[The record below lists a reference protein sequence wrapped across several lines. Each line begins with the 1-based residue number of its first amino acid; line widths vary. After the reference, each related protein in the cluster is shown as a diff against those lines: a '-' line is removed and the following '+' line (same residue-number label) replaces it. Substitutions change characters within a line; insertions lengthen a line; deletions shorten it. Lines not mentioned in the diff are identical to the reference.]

1 MTRTSHTIRT
11 LLLASVAL
19 FAFASVAAAQPK
31 LTPTEVEALLRENEL
46 LKAENKRLRQAGQRA
61 GQASSATA
69 VVDLKRT
76 YDTLKE
82 KVSVEA
88 DFKTREETFKTEN
101 EKREAKINQ
110 LQEALK
116 DLKSGTIDFVN
127 VQEQL
132 EKEIGEHRVWVTIE
146 AGKIN
151 RDRAAWIKL
160 IYGKMLDAINEAARE
175 RGYDLVLFKAPT
187 IDFTEVSA
195 EQVPSMIQSR
205 KVLWSIEE
213 LDLTDL
219 VIQKMNLK
227 YDRDP
232 NRGR

>member
-1 MTRTSHTIRT
+1 MPRILLIAALLCSMITAASH
-11 LLLASVAL
+11 
-19 FAFASVAAAQPK
+19 AQTK
-31 LTPTEVEALLRENEL
+31 LTPEEVEQLIKENER

-76 YDTLKE
+76 YDSLKE

-88 DFKTREETFKTEN
+88 DFTTREEKFKAEN
-101 EKREAKINQ
+101 ETRETKLKQ
-110 LQEALK
+110 LQDSLK
-116 DLKSGTIDFVN
+116 DLKPGTVDFAN

-132 EKEIGEHRVWVTIE
+132 EKEVGDHKVWVTIE

-160 IYGKMLDAINEAARE
+160 IYGKMLESINEAARE
-175 RGYDLVLFKAPT
+175 RGYDLVLFKSPT

-195 EQVPSMIQSR
+195 EQVPGMIQSR

-227 YDRDP
+227 YDRES
-232 NRGR
+232 RK

>member
-160 IYGKMLDAINEAARE
+160 IYGKMLDAINESARE

>member
-1 MTRTSHTIRT
+1 MPRI
-11 LLLASVAL
+11 LLIALLAL
-19 FAFASVAAAQPK
+19 FTFTTASHAQTK
-31 LTPTEVEALLRENEL
+31 LTPEEVEQLIKENER

-76 YDTLKE
+76 YDSLKE

-88 DFKTREETFKTEN
+88 NFTTREEKFKAEN
-101 EKREAKINQ
+101 ETREAKLKQ
-110 LQEALK
+110 LQDSLK
-116 DLKSGTIDFVN
+116 DLKPGTIDFAN

-132 EKEIGEHRVWVTIE
+132 EKETGDYRVWVTIE

-160 IYGKMLDAINEAARE
+160 IYGKMLDSINESARE
-175 RGYDLVLFKAPT
+175 RGYDLVLFKSPT

-195 EQVPSMIQSR
+195 EQVPGMIQSR

-227 YDRDP
+227 YDREP
-232 NRGR
+232 RASGR

>member
-1 MTRTSHTIRT
+1 MSRI
-11 LLLASVAL
+11 LLIA
-19 FAFASVAAAQPK
+19 AFVCTMFTQFSAATHAQTK
-31 LTPTEVEALLRENEL
+31 LTPEEVEQLIKENDR
-46 LKAENKRLRQAGQRA
+46 LKAENKRLRQASQRA

-76 YDTLKE
+76 YDSLKE
-82 KVSVEA
+82 KVSVES
-88 DFKTREETFKTEN
+88 DFKTREEKFKTEN
-101 EKREAKINQ
+101 ETRETKLKQ
-110 LQEALK
+110 LQDSLK
-116 DLKSGTIDFVN
+116 DLKPGSPDFNN

-132 EKEIGEHRVWVTIE
+132 ERELGEHKVWVTIE

-151 RDRAAWIKL
+151 RDRAAWIKM
-160 IYGKMLDAINEAARE
+160 IYGKMLASINESARE
-175 RGYDLVLFKAPT
+175 RGYDLVLFKSPT

-195 EQVPSMIQSR
+195 EQVPNMIQSR

-227 YDRDP
+227 HDRES
-232 NRGR
+232 RK

>member
-1 MTRTSHTIRT
+1 MTRFALVAT
-11 LLLASVAL
+11 LAL
-19 FAFASVAAAQPK
+19 FTFASVTQAQTK
-31 LTPTEVEALLRENEL
+31 LTPEEVEQLIKENDR

-61 GQASSATA
+61 GQASTATA

-76 YDTLKE
+76 YDSLKE

-88 DFKTREETFKTEN
+88 DFTTREEKFKTEN
-101 EKREAKINQ
+101 EARETKLKQ
-110 LQEALK
+110 LQDSLK
-116 DLKSGTIDFVN
+116 DLRVGSVDYVN

-132 EKEIGEHRVWVTIE
+132 EKEVGDHRVWVTIE

-151 RDRAAWIKL
+151 RDRAAWIKM
-160 IYGKMLDAINEAARE
+160 IYGKMLDAINESARE

-205 KVLWSIEE
+205 KVLWSIDE

-227 YDRDP
+227 YDRETKK
-232 NRGR
+232 

>member
-1 MTRTSHTIRT
+1 MKRMITVT
-11 LLLASVAL
+11 LLAL
-19 FAFASVAAAQPK
+19 SCFAGTVHAQSK
-31 LTPTEVEALLRENEL
+31 LTPEEVDQLIKENARL
-46 LKAENKRLRQAGQRA
+46 VAENKRLRQAGQRA

-76 YDTLKE
+76 YDSLKE
-82 KVSVEA
+82 KVTVEA
-88 DFKTREETFKTEN
+88 DFTTREEKFKAEN
-101 EKREAKINQ
+101 TAREEKIKQ
-110 LQEALK
+110 LQESLK
-116 DLKSGTIDFVN
+116 DMTFGTVEFGN

-132 EKEIGEHRVWVTIE
+132 ERAVGEHRVWVTIE

-160 IYGKMLDAINEAARE
+160 IYGRMLEAINQAATE

-195 EQVPSMIQSR
+195 DQVPAMIQSR
-205 KVLWSIEE
+205 KVLWSIDE

-219 VIQKMNLK
+219 VIQKMNLR
-227 YDRDP
+227 YDRE
-232 NRGR
+232 RR

>member
-1 MTRTSHTIRT
+1 MPRFF
-11 LLLASVAL
+11 VAAALL
-19 FAFASVAAAQPK
+19 FAFASVVNAQPK
-31 LTPTEVEALLRENEL
+31 LTPAEVDALVKENDR

-82 KVSVEA
+82 KVTIEA
-88 DFKTREETFKTEN
+88 DFKTREEAFKTEN
-101 EKREAKINQ
+101 EKRETKVKQ
-110 LQEALK
+110 LQDALK
-116 DLKSGTIDFVN
+116 DLKAGSIEFLN

-132 EKEIGEHRVWVTIE
+132 EKEVGDHRVWVAIE

-151 RDRAAWIKL
+151 RDRAAWIKTV
-160 IYGKMLDAINEAARE
+160 YGKMLDSINEAAQE
-175 RGYDLVLFKAPT
+175 RGYDLVLFKSPT
-187 IDFTEVSA
+187 VDFTEVSA

-227 YDRDP
+227 FDRESKP
-232 NRGR
+232 K